1 MNTLAQVTYVRRLWP
16 YKGRSAL
23 ASNQKIG
30 GKIRDKLEEEAS
42 REAVSFYRAW
52 RQKTKNGIL
61 PVGIANVGKTTFLQ
75 RFEVAEPN
83 VFLDFNRTLATHVGE
98 VRLRQD
104 LAQAADGI
112 DFYKKIDVP
121 GDLADQWAAAY
132 FNNNPRVLVVMVDER
147 DPKVHVEQLR
157 RFLGYLAEGPTV
169 WQRTKTVLALRWDNL
184 SRILFVMNK
193 LDKVDPKSLPQLAEP
208 YRALLADIQS
218 TMQVPVQSFRVSLS
232 KNDATAANLFRS
244 VVDGLSRK

>member
-1 MNTLAQVTYVRRLWP
+1 M
-16 YKGRSAL
+16 
-23 ASNQKIG
+23 ASNQKVG

-83 VFLDFNRTLATHVGE
+83 IFLAFNRTLTTNVGK

-104 LAQAADGI
+104 LAKASDGI

-121 GDLADQWAAAY
+121 GDLPDQWATAY
-132 FNNNPRVLVVMVDER
+132 FENTPRVLVVMVDER
-147 DPKVHVEQLR
+147 DPIAHIKQLR
-157 RFLGYLAEGPTV
+157 TFLGYLADGPTI
-169 WQRTKTVLALRWDNL
+169 WQKAKTALSFRWDNL
-184 SRILFVMNK
+184 SRILFVVN
-193 LDKVDPKSLPQLAEP
+193 KVDRFNPESLAQATEP
-208 YRALLADIQS
+208 YRAFLADIQS
-218 TMQVPVQSFRVSLS
+218 TLQVPVQSFSVSLS
-232 KNDATAANLFRS
+232 LENDSATSLFES

>member
-1 MNTLAQVTYVRRLWP
+1 M
-16 YKGRSAL
+16 
-23 ASNQKIG
+23 ASNQKMG

-83 VFLDFNRTLATHVGE
+83 IFLDFNRTLTTNVDKI
-98 VRLRQD
+98 RLRQD
-104 LAQAADGI
+104 LAQASDGI

-121 GDLADQWAAAY
+121 GDLPDQWAAAY
-132 FNNNPRVLVVMVDER
+132 FDNSPRVLIVMVDER
-147 DPKVHVEQLR
+147 DPKVHIEQLR
-157 RFLGYLAEGPTV
+157 KFLGYLAEGPSV
-169 WQRTKTVLALRWDNL
+169 WQKAKTVLALRWNNL
-184 SRILFVMNK
+184 SRILFIAN
-193 LDKVDPKSLPQLAEP
+193 KVDKFDHENLLQVAEL
-208 YRALLADIQS
+208 YRAFLADLQS
-218 TMQVPVQSFRVSLS
+218 TLQVPVQLFRVSLS
-232 KNDATAANLFRS
+232 MDDDSATSVFRS